1 MKLDKRI
8 KSLSDILTCFDI
20 EKAKQFIGQKGYFA
34 DVNARYQNLEDET
47 YGKVYGTLTEIRDN
61 EYPFKMDNNEYWR
74 FFIPESFLKP
84 KSKEQENEDLKKQV
98 EDLKEKIKFWEN
110 RYKAL
115 EDHYLSVKRFF
126 LENK

>member
-1 MKLDKRI
+1 MNLDKRI
-8 KSLSDILTCFDI
+8 KDRSHIFDCFSID
-20 EKAKQFIGQKGYFA
+20 EAKQYIGQKGYFT
-34 DVNARYQNLEDET
+34 DFIENYQNL
-47 YGKVYGTLTEIRDN
+47 VNICYGTLIEIKDDG
-61 EYPFKMDNNEYWR
+61 YAFKCEVAADYWR

-115 EDHYLSVKRFF
+115 EDHCLSVKRFF
-126 LENK
+126 LKNK